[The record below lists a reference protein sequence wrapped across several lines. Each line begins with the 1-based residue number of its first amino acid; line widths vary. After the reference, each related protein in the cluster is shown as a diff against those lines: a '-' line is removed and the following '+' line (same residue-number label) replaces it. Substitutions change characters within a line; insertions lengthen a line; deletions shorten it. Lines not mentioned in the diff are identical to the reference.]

1 MAFAGEK
8 PGCFMSMFRREA
20 TRFFLMYSSG
30 VFLRKFVPEQVR
42 GRLSLRVFPAGREPD
57 ASCAVMGGWPGFVPA
72 AGVCALP
79 VRLVAHRSPSA
90 LLQRAEDVQR
100 MPKARARVMP
110 GSGVRRCSA
119 DHACS
124 RPGPGGRR
132 RRGRKRAVRFCPH
145 SSSQACSGEEGFLPW
160 PESRAFCW
168 RKVSAFRP
176 VFLSP
181 SFGRKGCA

>member
-1 MAFAGEK
+1 
-8 PGCFMSMFRREA
+8 MFRREA

-176 VFLSP
+176 VSLSP